1 MKGKSNKKS
10 DFIHDHGSL
19 IFSILC
25 MMVDL
30 LMVIINIKMGN
41 TEPYTKPFE
50 NEVYL
55 DQIQ

>member
-1 MKGKSNKKS
+1 
-10 DFIHDHGSL
+10 
-19 IFSILC
+19 